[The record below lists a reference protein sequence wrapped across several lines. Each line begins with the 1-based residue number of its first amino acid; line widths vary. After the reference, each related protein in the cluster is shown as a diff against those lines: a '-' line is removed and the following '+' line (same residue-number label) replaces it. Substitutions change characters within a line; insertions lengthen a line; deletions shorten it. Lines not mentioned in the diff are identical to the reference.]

1 MSSSAPSPNRSAS
14 RRVVLQEP
22 APVIG
27 VRFTNERVYFA
38 LEDGRE
44 VGAPLAWFPRLQGAT
59 VEQRACWEYN
69 GTDRLGLHWP
79 DVDEDIHVAHLFGLS
94 D

>member
-1 MSSSAPSPNRSAS
+1 MH
-14 RRVVLQEP
+14 
-22 APVIG
+22 
-27 VRFTNERVYFA
+27 VRFTDKRVYLA

-44 VGAPLAWFPRLQGAT
+44 IGAPLTWYSRLKEAT
-59 VEQRACWEYN
+59 EVQRARWEYN